1 MALWKS
7 KFLLYEGLK
16 KRKHKLTYIF
26 VSTEINLYFLNF
38 VGVFMKL
45 AGMLTKPRA
54 FSPSWINKERF
65 HKKHLFNDCVYI

>member
-26 VSTEINLYFLNF
+26 VSTDINLYFLNF
-38 VGVFMKL
+38 VGVFMKQ
-45 AGMLTKPRA
+45 AGTFTEPHAVSPRQR
-54 FSPSWINKERF
+54 NKEQYQE
-65 HKKHLFNDCVYI
+65 KPLCNVC